1 MKCASTCANQTSGS
15 AGQKA
20 GSFRFTAEMSPEG
33 GGALMEMEVEGSN
46 WSETEEVS
54 NSGRSLSVD
63 IMQKAPQ
70 GVGVTN
76 VADSKPLIS
85 RIVQTKSI
93 FNFYT
98 KIPCG

>member
-1 MKCASTCANQTSGS
+1 
-15 AGQKA
+15 
-20 GSFRFTAEMSPEG
+20 
-33 GGALMEMEVEGSN
+33 MEMEVEGSI

-63 IMQKAPQ
+63 ITQKAPQ

-76 VADSKPLIS
+76 VADSEPLIS
-85 RIVQTKSI
+85 RIVQNQSI

-98 KIPCG
+98 KTPCG